1 MSTTTPTIRKGFN
14 YVDEAMR
21 EALLNALESRN
32 YYLGPE
38 NDAFESE
45 MAQALRVRHA
55 VAVNS
60 GTSAM
65 MLILKALGIGPGDEV
80 VVPAMGFVTLAEA
93 VAVVGATPR
102 FADVETQTFNLDPA
116 LAAEAIT
123 PRTRA
128 IVPAHKYGHPADL
141 RRLRELAQTRNLHL
155 IEDFCHA
162 LGATY
167 QGQFVGGIGTAGF
180 VSFAGKTISVC
191 GLGGMVTTN
200 DDNLAQEVRLL
211 RDHGRPRAKG
221 QRFYEIHR
229 VGYNLRLS
237 ELHAAVGRVQLGHL
251 AEWNRRR
258 LENATLYNQLFAER
272 GLPLITP
279 QTLPGYT
286 HAFLHYTVRVP
297 EGRRDPLQASLAEAG
312 VESTVLYPQDLHLLP
327 PYQALCGH
335 REGDF
340 PISEKLTREVLSLP
354 NHPDIRAEEIQ
365 RVVEA
370 VERFYA

>member
-1 MSTTTPTIRKGFN
+1 MRKVRKGFN
-14 YVDEAMR
+14 HVDEAMR
-21 EALLNALESRN
+21 EALLNALESRD

-38 NDAFESE
+38 NEAFEAE
-45 MAQALRVRHA
+45 MAQALGVRHA

-80 VVPAMGFVTLAEA
+80 IVPAMGFVTLAEA
-93 VAVVGATPR
+93 VAVVGAIPR
-102 FADVETQTFNLDPA
+102 FADVESETFNLDPQR
-116 LAAEAIT
+116 AAEAVNE
-123 PRTRA
+123 RTRA

-141 RRLRELAQTRNLHL
+141 GRLGELADRHGIHL

-162 LGATY
+162 LGAQY
-167 QGQFVGGIGTAGF
+167 RGRHVGGIGTAGF

-191 GLGGMVTTN
+191 GLGGMVTT
-200 DDNLAQEVRLL
+200 DDEALAQEVRLL

-237 ELHAAVGRVQLGHL
+237 ELHAAVGRVQLRHL
-251 AEWNRRR
+251 EAWNARRR
-258 LENATLYNQLFAER
+258 ENAELYNRCFAEK
-272 GLPLITP
+272 GLPVITP
-279 QTLPGYT
+279 QTLPGCT

-297 EGRRDPLQASLAEAG
+297 EGRRDALQKFLAEAG

-327 PYQALCGH
+327 PYRALCGH

-340 PISEKLTREVLSLP
+340 PVSERLTREVLSLP
-354 NHPDIRAEEIQ
+354 NHPGVTPEDIEM
-365 RVVEA
+365 VVGA
-370 VERFYA
+370 VERFYG

>member
-1 MSTTTPTIRKGFN
+1 MSAAYRVRKGFN

-21 EALLNALESRN
+21 EALLAALEGRN

-38 NDAFESE
+38 NEAFEAE
-45 MAQALRVRHA
+45 LAGAIGVRHA

-80 VVPAMGFVTLAEA
+80 IVPAMGFVTLAEA

-102 FADVETQTFNLDPA
+102 FADVEPETFNLDPQR
-116 LAAEAIT
+116 AAEAVNE
-123 PRTRA
+123 RTRA

-141 RRLRELAQTRNLHL
+141 GRLMTIAHQHRIHL
-155 IEDFCHA
+155 LEDFCHA
-162 LGATY
+162 LGAQY
-167 QGQFVGGIGTAGF
+167 QGQSVGGLGTAGF

-191 GLGGMVTTN
+191 GLGGMVTTH
-200 DDNLAQEVRLL
+200 DANLAQEIRLL

-237 ELHAAVGRVQLGHL
+237 ELHAAIGRVQLRHL

-258 LENATLYNQLFAER
+258 RENAELYNQLFAER

-286 HAFLHYTVRVP
+286 HAFLHYTLRVP
-297 EGRRDPLQASLAEAG
+297 QGRRDALQAFLAEAG

-327 PYQALCGH
+327 PYRELCGH
-335 REGDF
+335 QEGDF
-340 PISEKLTREVLSLP
+340 PVSEQLTREVLSLP
-354 NHPDIRAEEIQ
+354 NHPDLTPEDIEA
-365 RVVEA
+365 VVDT